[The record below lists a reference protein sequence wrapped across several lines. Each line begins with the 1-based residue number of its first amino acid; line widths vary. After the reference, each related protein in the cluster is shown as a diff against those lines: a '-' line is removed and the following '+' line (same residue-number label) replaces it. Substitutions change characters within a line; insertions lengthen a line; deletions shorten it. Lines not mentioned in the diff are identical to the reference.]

1 MKLLQWCDISTN
13 ISGFLTTFNSLFG
26 VKRHFPTQYWYDRE
40 NLFRKW
46 RLQHGFWPIFQ
57 SGGYDVIKTLI
68 VDNFWTVH
76 RRHIILYIFWISAS
90 STIQLSWPKLNLKNF
105 IFFSPKNLHFL
116 WIFLALLARVVCLY
130 REIFEVS

>member
-1 MKLLQWCDISTN
+1 MKLLHWRDISTN
-13 ISGFLTTFNSLFG
+13 ISGFSNDFNDVFGGETTLSD
-26 VKRHFPTQYWYDRE
+26 TYWYDGE

-116 WIFLALLARVVCLY
+116 WIFLALLARVVCLHW
-130 REIFEVS
+130 EIFEVS